1 MFNSETLSSS
11 KSNLKRV
18 QSRPLRDLCINV
30 SDSPVKKPLN
40 INSPVASVQ
49 SKKNLIAP
57 RYPSTAPVTP
67 IQSLHIANK
76 TPKDGQNKIKSP
88 TNYIFATH
96 SHSTK
101 FALTPKKAFS
111 QKTFSQLTTRENPS
125 NNIEVII
132 TKSKP
137 PKHPKSKTSDRQKQ
151 HLHSTFQSMKIA
163 KSLREPTIEELISKH
178 VRLSRR
184 RNHDKRKTVIFDL
197 DETLVHC
204 VNNNEIAQYE
214 LEIEFP
220 AGTFNKIGL
229 NIRPY
234 ARDLLAAAS
243 KEFEVIIFTASH
255 KCYADRVIDFLDP
268 EKQWV
273 HHRLYRE
280 NCIQIDGTYVKDL
293 RIFVDRFMK
302 DLVIVD
308 NAAYSFAFQIA
319 NGIPIIS
326 WYNNFEDREL
336 YKLIEYLRVLSR
348 VNDVRLVNQLTF
360 HLDTFYD
367 DYLKNFISK
376 SDKENVVS

>member
-1 MFNSETLSSS
+1 MFNSDTLSLS
-11 KSNLKRV
+11 KSNSKKV
-18 QSRPLRDLCINV
+18 QSKPLRDLCINV
-30 SDSPVKKPLN
+30 SDSPVKKPPN
-40 INSPVASVQ
+40 INSPVAIVN
-49 SKKNLIAP
+49 SKKKFIAP

-67 IQSLHIANK
+67 MQSLQTANK
-76 TPKDGQNKIKSP
+76 TLKDSQSKIKSP
-88 TNYIFATH
+88 SNYIFATH

-101 FALTPKKAFS
+101 FALTPKKASS
-111 QKTFSQLTTRENPS
+111 QKTFSQLTTRENTS
-125 NNIEVII
+125 KNIESII
-132 TKSKP
+132 NKSKP
-137 PKHPKSKTSDRQKQ
+137 PKHPKSKTRDQQKQ
-151 HLHSTFQSMKIA
+151 HLHSTFQAIKIA
-163 KSLREPTIEELISKH
+163 KSLREPSIEELISKH
-178 VRLSRR
+178 IRLFRNK
-184 RNHDKRKTVIFDL
+184 NHDKRKTVIFDL

-204 VNNNEIAQYE
+204 VNNNEISQYE

-234 ARDLLAAAS
+234 ARELLAAAS

-255 KCYADRVIDFLDP
+255 KCYADKVIDFLDP

-273 HHRLYRE
+273 HHRFYRE

-293 RIFVDRFMK
+293 RIFVDRFLK
-302 DLVIVD
+302 DLIIVD

-336 YKLIEYLRVLSR
+336 YKLIEYLRVLAR
-348 VNDVRLVNQLTF
+348 VNDIRLVNQLTF

-367 DYLKNFISK
+367 DYLRDFISK
-376 SDKENVVS
+376 SNKENAVS